1 MSNYTPGPW
10 AIDVPDDRR
19 SPVRITTAA
28 PIFEGATL
36 PAEIARVTRI
46 HGRCGNYAANAR
58 LIAAAPDLLFALRE
72 LVKLHDGE
80 VFLCV
85 EKDDDATAAA
95 ALDVSREAI
104 AKATGEP

>member
-1 MSNYTPGPW
+1 MSKHTPAPW
-10 AIDVPDDRR
+10 AIDAPDDRR

-46 HGRCGNYAANAR
+46 HGPCGNYVANAR
-58 LIAAAPDLLFALRE
+58 LIAAAPDLLFALRN
-72 LVKLHDGE
+72 LVKLHDGY
-80 VFLCV
+80 VFLCG
-85 EKDDDATAAA
+85 EDDEFIVAAA
-95 ALDVSREAI
+95 FEVSREAI